1 MVGKP
6 SEWSRFYR
14 LELSKNKNRDL
25 FPTGGTA
32 CPADGT
38 AYPTG
43 WHKADIAE
51 CTVMSAFGG
60 KADTRKQKVCF

>member
-6 SEWSRFYR
+6 LGWSRFYR

-32 CPADGT
+32 CPKGGT
-38 AYPTG
+38 ACPTG
-43 WHKADIAE
+43 GHKADIAS
-51 CTVMSAFGG
+51 CTAHVRFW
-60 KADTRKQKVCF
+60 V